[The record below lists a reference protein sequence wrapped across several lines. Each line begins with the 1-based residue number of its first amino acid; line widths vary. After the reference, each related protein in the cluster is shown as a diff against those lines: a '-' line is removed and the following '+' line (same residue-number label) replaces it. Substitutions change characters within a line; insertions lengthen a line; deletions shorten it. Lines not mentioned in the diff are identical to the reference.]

1 MKKTYSILYQSVVIG
16 LIVLLSKLIEKM
28 LPFVMPASVI
38 GLVLLF
44 LALSFKFIKLEEV
57 EDVGDKLV
65 SNIGLFFVPAGVS
78 VINSLGILK
87 AHFVL
92 DIVLIFTSTVIL
104 LVSTGWMTQMILKME
119 PQKAFHFASIF
130 TKQQESK
137 ARRKSLATSN
147 SYSK

>member
-137 ARRKSLATSN
+137 ARRKS
-147 SYSK
+147 

>member
-1 MKKTYSILYQSVVIG
+1 MIG
-16 LIVLLSKLIEKM
+16 IIVLLSKLIEKM

-65 SNIGLFFVPAGVS
+65 SNIVLFFVPAGVS